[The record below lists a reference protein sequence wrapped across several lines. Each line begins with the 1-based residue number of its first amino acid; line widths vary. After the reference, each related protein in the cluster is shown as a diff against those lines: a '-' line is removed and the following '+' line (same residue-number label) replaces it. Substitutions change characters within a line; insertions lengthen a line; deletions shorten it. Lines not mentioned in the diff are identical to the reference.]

1 MKSDLEKRL
10 EYVRSQREILQRT
23 EEELQKQIDTE
34 KAEFDFKNKMPVGSV
49 WLGVYKVEKHDE
61 ESGYI
66 FNYKVSVKETDKIRY
81 HAHQIVK
88 AAQEW
93 HNKNTIGCFD
103 PLLVPLQESLKV
115 AEQDGVLQNLE

>member
-23 EEELQKQIDTE
+23 EEELQKQLDAE
-34 KAEFDFKNKMPVGSV
+34 KQEFDFKRKMPVGSV
-49 WLGVYKVEKHDE
+49 WLGQYGVYKH
-61 ESGYI
+61 
-66 FNYKVSVKETDKIRY
+66 YKKTGSIRNNEPIMQTMPNQNPLALY

-88 AAQEW
+88 AAQWWNSHGADSSKKLE
-93 HNKNTIGCFD
+93 KALAD
-103 PLLVPLQESLKV
+103 